1 MRTIATLTQTD
12 IDNVKWSAGR
22 DIRFGVLCLIVTLLC
37 TAALV
42 VIGMAE
48 GQELISWHYLFAVA
62 WTAAGTAWALTAFG
76 TWVRHRKDLR
86 ERQKDIWTT
95 TSVERRTLDKKTPGR
110 QGFKR
115 YELIVDGETFVILHH
130 RLDELGFHRMGA
142 GRATTVEV
150 SRHGRMLLAVRQ
162 PAA

>member
-1 MRTIATLTQTD
+1 MRTIATLTQAD
-12 IDNVKWSAGR
+12 LDHVKWVAGR
-22 DIRFGVLCLIVTLLC
+22 ELRFFVVCLILTLLC
-37 TAALV
+37 AAAWV
-42 VIGMAE
+42 VFGMAE

-62 WTAAGTAWALTAFG
+62 LTAAGIAWALTAFG
-76 TWVRHRKDLR
+76 AWVRHRKDLR

-95 TSVERRTLDKKTPGR
+95 TGVERRTRDRKTPGR

-130 RLDELGFHRMGA
+130 RLDELGYHRIGA

-150 SRHGRMLLAVRQ
+150 SRHGRELLAVRQ
-162 PAA
+162 HAA